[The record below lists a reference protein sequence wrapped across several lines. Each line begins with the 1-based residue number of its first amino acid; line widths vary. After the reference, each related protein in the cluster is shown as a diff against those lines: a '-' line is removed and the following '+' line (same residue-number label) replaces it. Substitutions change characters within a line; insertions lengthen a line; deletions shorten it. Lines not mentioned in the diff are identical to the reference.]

1 METLRS
7 NVHVEQIN
15 IGIMQILDAIKYKT
29 VLQATSFPPILVD
42 VYWNV
47 IRLQMLFQMV
57 HKESKVAYVG
67 QASFGKMVHVDL
79 TVKISPLLVPVIAV
93 ISTVTVN

>member
-29 VLQATSFPPILVD
+29 VLQVTSFLPILVD
-42 VYWNV
+42 VY
-47 IRLQMLFQMV
+47 
-57 HKESKVAYVG
+57 
-67 QASFGKMVHVDL
+67 
-79 TVKISPLLVPVIAV
+79 
-93 ISTVTVN
+93 